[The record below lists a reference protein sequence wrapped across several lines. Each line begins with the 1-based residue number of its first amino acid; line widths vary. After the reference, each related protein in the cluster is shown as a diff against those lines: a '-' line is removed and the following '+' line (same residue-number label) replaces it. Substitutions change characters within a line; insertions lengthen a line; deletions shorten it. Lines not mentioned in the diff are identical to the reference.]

1 MIYITSIEIKNF
13 QSHENTKLDLHRGL
27 NVIVG
32 RSDSG
37 KTAILRAIKW
47 VFYND
52 PPPGNL
58 IRNGAK
64 EMSVRIEFNTG
75 AVVTRLW
82 NSKENKYILVK
93 SNGEKIVL
101 EKFNRSVPFEVI
113 QEINIQK
120 VELGSSVKTGINIS
134 EQLDGSFLLTE
145 SSSTRASAIGRL
157 IGVNFIDD
165 ALRDV
170 IKDNK
175 NNSKKIKEAE
185 LEKEILEKDLQSFD
199 YLKDEEKKLNFIK
212 KCRNEILN
220 YTTQRDKLRQLS
232 SSKLNI
238 QEEIIYLEKK
248 LKEYENIFELEQKFE
263 RLSRNIEMLKYYS
276 KLSNNLK
283 SNRNDILTTEE
294 QVLKLK
300 HIDGI
305 YDKLLNLTNIVANFN
320 NLSSLNQSLKDNEVR
335 IGRGIEYLKIF
346 KNIEFNISLTLEL
359 ENNLNLYSQLLI
371 VKENLNNINSKI
383 TSLNAEIDDI
393 YKNILNLSEEYE
405 RIFIELG
412 YCPLCHS
419 KIDSS
424 SIKEHLRGEI

>member
-93 SNGEKIVL
+93 SNGEEIIL

-134 EQLDGSFLLTE
+134 EQLDGPFLLTE

-220 YTTQRDKLRQLS
+220 YTAQRDKLRQLS

-238 QEEIIYLEKK
+238 QDEIIYLEKK

-263 RLSRNIEMLKYYS
+263 ILSRNLEILKEYS
-276 KLSNNLK
+276 KLSNNIK
-283 SNRNDILTTEE
+283 SNKKDIFTTEE

-300 HIDGI
+300 NIDTM
-305 YDKLLNLTNIVANFN
+305 YDKLLILTSVVANFN
-320 NLSSLNQSLKDNEVR
+320 KLNSLSQSIKDNEIR
-335 IGRGIEYLKIF
+335 IGKGIKYLEMF
-346 KNIEFNISLTLEL
+346 NNIDENLYLSSKL
-359 ENNLNLYSQLLI
+359 ENNLNLYSKLLTI
-371 VKENLNNINSKI
+371 RENLNNINSKI
-383 TSLNAEIDDI
+383 NVLDVEINDI
-393 YKNILNLSEEYE
+393 HKNVLNLSEEYE
-405 RIFIELG
+405 NIFSELG
-412 YCPLCHS
+412 YCPLCHR
-419 KIDSS
+419 KINSLN
-424 SIKEHLRGEI
+424 IKEHLRGEI